1 MPTRYLGGRVHLAN
15 LNKED
20 VIKETKKIQKQ
31 NQELEQKRAILNED
45 TLKSKIQSKKPKKEE
60 ISHDRRLGYRRK
72 YLTEKYKKFKI
83 IFYVAAVLILIYLMF
98 IIMPCK
104 V

>member
-45 TLKSKIQSKKPKKEE
+45 TLKSKFRVKNQKKKKSVS
-60 ISHDRRLGYRRK
+60 ID
-72 YLTEKYKKFKI
+72 
-83 IFYVAAVLILIYLMF
+83 V
-98 IIMPCK
+98 
-104 V
+104 

>member
-15 LNKED
+15 LNKEY

-60 ISHDRRLGYRRK
+60 TI
-72 YLTEKYKKFKI
+72 
-83 IFYVAAVLILIYLMF
+83 
-98 IIMPCK
+98 
-104 V
+104 

>member
-1 MPTRYLGGRVHLAN
+1 MGN

-20 VIKETKKIQKQ
+20 VLKETKNIQKQ
-31 NQELEQKRAILNED
+31 NQEIEEKRAILNED

-60 ISHDRRLGYRRK
+60 ISLDRRLGYRRK

-83 IFYVAAVLILIYLMF
+83 NHLCCCCFNFDLFNVYNYAV
-98 IIMPCK
+98 
-104 V
+104 

>member
-1 MPTRYLGGRVHLAN
+1 MGN

-20 VIKETKKIQKQ
+20 VLKETRNIQKQ
-31 NQELEQKRAILNED
+31 NQEIEEKRAILNED

-60 ISHDRRLGYRRK
+60 ISLDRRLGYRRK

-83 IFYVAAVLILIYLMF
+83 IFYVSAVLILIYLMF

>member
-1 MPTRYLGGRVHLAN
+1 MGN

-20 VIKETKKIQKQ
+20 VLKETKNIQKQ
-31 NQELEQKRAILNED
+31 NQEIEEKRAILNED

-60 ISHDRRLGYRRK
+60 ISLDRRLGYRRK
-72 YLTEKYKKFKI
+72 YLTEKYKKFI
-83 IFYVAAVLILIYLMF
+83 RIFYVAAVLILIYLMF

>member
-1 MPTRYLGGRVHLAN
+1 MGN

-20 VIKETKKIQKQ
+20 VLKETKNIQKQ
-31 NQELEQKRAILNED
+31 NQEIEEKRAILNED

-60 ISHDRRLGYRRK
+60 IRLDRRLGYRRK

-83 IFYVAAVLILIYLMF
+83 IIYVAAVLILIYLMF